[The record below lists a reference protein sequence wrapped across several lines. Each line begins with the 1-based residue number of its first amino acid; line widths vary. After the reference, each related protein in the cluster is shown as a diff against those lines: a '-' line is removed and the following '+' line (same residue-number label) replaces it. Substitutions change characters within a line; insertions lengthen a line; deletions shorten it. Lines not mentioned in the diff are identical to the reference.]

1 MSTNPHDEKDY
12 LVRVITRDANIRG
25 LACVTTRVVDEVC
38 RRQGAWPTA
47 CAALGRAL
55 TGGAL
60 MSALLKTG
68 QRVALRFEG
77 NGPLKKILVE
87 ADSNGAV
94 RGLVRVP
101 QVDLPLKEGK
111 LDVAG
116 ALGPSGLLIV
126 TKDLGLKEP
135 YTGMVN
141 LHSGEIA
148 EDLAFYFAE
157 SEQIPSAVG
166 LGVYV
171 EVDRTVAAAGGFLI
185 QSFPPFHHEVVE
197 EIIKKIEKIPPITE
211 QLRKGETPES
221 MLDLIFGNIS
231 FDVLERR
238 DIYFRCSCSKERVE
252 SALVSLGR
260 AELEK
265 ILAEQGHTD
274 VRCEFC
280 LESYHLA
287 QEDLMR
293 LLQ

>member
-1 MSTNPHDEKDY
+1 MKNAFAKDY

-25 LACVTTRVVDEVC
+25 LAGVTTRVVDEVC
-38 RRQGAWPTA
+38 RRQGALPTA
-47 CAALGRAL
+47 CAAMGRAL

-60 MSALLKTG
+60 MGALLKTG

-94 RGLVRVP
+94 RGLVRNP
-101 QVDLPLKEGK
+101 QVDLPLREGK

-135 YTGMVN
+135 YTGMVK

-148 EDLAFYFAE
+148 EDLAFYFTE

-171 EVDRTVAAAGGFLI
+171 DVDRTVAAAGGFLI

-197 EIIKKIEKIPPITE
+197 EIIKQIEKLPPITE
-211 QLRKGETPES
+211 QLRAGESPER
-221 MLDLIFGNIS
+221 MLELIFAGIPY
-231 FDVLERR
+231 DVLEER
-238 DIYFRCSCSKERVE
+238 DICFRCSCSKERVE
-252 SALVSLGR
+252 SALISLGR
-260 AELEK
+260 EELEK
-265 ILAEQGHTD
+265 LLAEQGETD

-280 LESYHLA
+280 LESYHLTR
-287 QEDLMR
+287 EDLMR